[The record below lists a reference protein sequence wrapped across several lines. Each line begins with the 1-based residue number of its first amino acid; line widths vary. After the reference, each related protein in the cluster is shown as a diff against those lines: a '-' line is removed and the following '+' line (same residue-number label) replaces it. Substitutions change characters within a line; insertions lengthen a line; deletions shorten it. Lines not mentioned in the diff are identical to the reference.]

1 MPLYDVIVVGV
12 GTMGSAACDAL
23 ARRGARVLGLEQFG
37 ITHSMGSHGGRTRM
51 IRSAYREHPDYVALV
66 RRAAGLWRDL
76 EQASG
81 RTLFTN
87 TGLLFIGSP
96 EDELLKD
103 SLQCVQ
109 QHGIRHEVLAH
120 AELNRRFPQFR
131 LAPEKCGFI
140 DFEAGFLRPE
150 KCIESFADRAFRHGA
165 EIHTYEP
172 VVAWEADGH
181 GGEVRTSRGRYAAER
196 LVFTPGP
203 WADRLLTD
211 LGVKLT
217 LTRQVQAWF
226 RPLRPELFRLDRFL
240 PWTVQVDPE
249 RNIYGFPMV
258 DDEIGVKVAE
268 HSRICRT
275 TLEEVSRVPSADDE
289 ASLRRELSQL
299 LPDAA
304 GPALSLQVCLYTN
317 TPDHQFILDIHPRWP
332 RVVLACGFSGH
343 GFKFAPVIGEALSDL
358 ALNGR
363 TDLPIQF
370 LGLHRF
376 R

>member
-1 MPLYDVIVVGV
+1 MPAHDVIVVGV

-23 ARRGARVLGLEQFG
+23 ARRGVSVLGLEQFG
-37 ITHSMGSHGGRTRM
+37 IPHSMGSHSGRTRM
-51 IRSAYREHPDYVALV
+51 IRSAYREHPDYVVLV
-66 RRAAGLWRDL
+66 RRAADLWRDL
-76 EQASG
+76 ERASG
-81 RTLFTN
+81 RTLLTPS
-87 TGLLFIGSP
+87 GLIFIGSP
-96 EDELLKD
+96 KDQLLEE

-109 QHGIRHEVLAH
+109 QHGVRHEILSPAD
-120 AELNRRFPQFR
+120 LRRRFPQFR
-131 LAPEKCGFI
+131 LPTDRGAFI
-140 DFEAGFLRPE
+140 DLEAGFLRPE
-150 KCIESFADRAFRHGA
+150 KCIESFTDRAFRHGG

-172 VVAWEADGH
+172 VVAWKADGN
-181 GGEVRTSRGRYAAER
+181 GVEVQTSRGRYPAGR

-226 RPLRPELFRLDRFL
+226 RPLRPEMFGLDRFL
-240 PWTVQVDPE
+240 PWTVQVDAE

-268 HSRICRT
+268 HSRVHRT
-275 TLEEVSRVPSADDE
+275 TLEEVSRVPSAEDE
-289 ASLRRELSQL
+289 ALLRRELGQL

-317 TPDHQFILDIHPRWP
+317 TPDHQFIIDLHPRWP
-332 RVVLACGFSGH
+332 AVVLACGFSGH
-343 GFKFAPVIGEALSDL
+343 GFKFAPVVGEALADL
-358 ALNGR
+358 ALEGR
-363 TDLPIQF
+363 TGLPIQF